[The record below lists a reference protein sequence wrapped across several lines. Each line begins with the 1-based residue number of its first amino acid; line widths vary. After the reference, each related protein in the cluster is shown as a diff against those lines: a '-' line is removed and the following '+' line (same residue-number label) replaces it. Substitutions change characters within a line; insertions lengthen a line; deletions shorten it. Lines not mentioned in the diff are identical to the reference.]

1 MEHLVNENRKL
12 GEQIKLLQNKVKLY
26 KKLFEMS
33 LSVVDA
39 FSHFVPDVVDKL
51 KVEIKDAKTEHL

>member
-51 KVEIKDAKTEHL
+51 KVEIKDAKTEHH

>member
-51 KVEIKDAKTEHL
+51 KVEIEDAKTEHH